1 MEKKWVYTGKR
12 WIYDIGEI
20 AVIVLQFVAVF
31 SLLCMICAVTPE
43 LPAGET
49 VGQWMWFGKGV
60 WISAGCVIA
69 SCWYSISRKIP
80 GRRFCASSISRS
92 LWHGASCCWEALR
105 RCGACGSYTVSRFPG
120 IRCMPLRVLS
130 LTPAHTEDI
139 WRWRCLSACIVTYTH
154 PSVKRSISS
163 GKRG

>member
-49 VGQWMWFGKGV
+49 SGSG
-60 WISAGCVIA
+60 
-69 SCWYSISRKIP
+69 
-80 GRRFCASSISRS
+80 
-92 LWHGASCCWEALR
+92 
-105 RCGACGSYTVSRFPG
+105 CGS
-120 IRCMPLRVLS
+120 
-130 LTPAHTEDI
+130 
-139 WRWRCLSACIVTYTH
+139 
-154 PSVKRSISS
+154 
-163 GKRG
+163 GKVYGFRQDA